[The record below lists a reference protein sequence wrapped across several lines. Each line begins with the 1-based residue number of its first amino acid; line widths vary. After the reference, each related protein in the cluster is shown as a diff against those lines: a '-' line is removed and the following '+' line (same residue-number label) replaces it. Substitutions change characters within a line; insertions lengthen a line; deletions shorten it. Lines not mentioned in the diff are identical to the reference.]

1 MFLRLAALVSALAG
15 TAPAA
20 AAEWRDEPALA
31 GVTYDGRA
39 DAEGVSAVA
48 GWRLDGGVYVSD
60 EHFTLNFVSAK
71 GRTGV
76 MLSTF
81 VSRAEDGVATFT
93 AGKAMSVPVID
104 NFAYTDINCAEAGSA
119 WVPEQTRFVVGIV
132 PKTATSNDA
141 GQVGGLIAAAKVDL
155 TAGTITPVDPKG
167 IYCIQEEGH

>member
-1 MFLRLAALVSALAG
+1 MLLRLAALLAL
-15 TAPAA
+15 TATAMAA
-20 AAEWRDEPALA
+20 TTEWREESALA

-39 DAEGVSAVA
+39 DADGVSAVA

-104 NFAYTDINCAEAGSA
+104 NFAYTDINCAEVGSE
-119 WVPEQTRFVVGIV
+119 WNPEQTKFIVGIV
-132 PKTATSNDA
+132 PKTAASNGA
-141 GQVGGLIAAAKVDL
+141 GQVGSLIAAAKVDV